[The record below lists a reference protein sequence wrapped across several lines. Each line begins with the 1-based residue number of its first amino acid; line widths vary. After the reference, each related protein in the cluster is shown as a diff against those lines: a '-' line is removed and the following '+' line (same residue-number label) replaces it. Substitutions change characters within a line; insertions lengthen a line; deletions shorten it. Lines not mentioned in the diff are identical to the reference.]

1 MYKNNTGLGQDVRC
15 YRNKISIVFSN
26 RAKNNPVAEEGG
38 LNTNFSELFY
48 QKVVSLRR
56 LFGIREDFN
65 VSLAKVQGKTPK
77 PLASTRE
84 TSLIM
89 PPKIKIAK
97 KRKENSVDR
106 YREYRRNHFTR
117 RNDQSFIES
126 PKKIMIKKNLS
137 SNSFEKKKIS
147 INLQHLPVISRSR
160 FNLLQE
166 EEDEGLKGW

>member
-1 MYKNNTGLGQDVRC
+1 MYKNNTSLGQDMRG
-15 YRNKISIVFSN
+15 YRNKISITFTN
-26 RAKNNPVAEEGG
+26 RVKNNLVPDEGG

-48 QKVVSLRR
+48 QKIASLRK
-56 LFGIREDFN
+56 LFGIRQDFN
-65 VSLAKVQGKTPK
+65 VNLVKAQVKTPK

-89 PPKIKIAK
+89 PPKIKIVK

-117 RNDQSFIES
+117 RNEQSFIEDT
-126 PKKIMIKKNLS
+126 KKIMIKKNLS

-166 EEDEGLKGW
+166 EEDDSLKGW